1 MLAGTKMR
9 VRQKPVNSRSVKTK
23 KASVEEQYFRFFA
36 PTPSPLWP
44 RDDVNY
50 SLEQPHFL
58 EVVPT
63 ETIYIFPA
71 LTQLCPTPDA

>member
-1 MLAGTKMR
+1 MLVENRIR
-9 VRQKPVNSRSVKTK
+9 VRQKPVKSRSVKPK
-23 KASVEEQYFRFFA
+23 KPSVEEQYSRFFA

-58 EVVPT
+58 KVVPT

-71 LTQLCPTPDA
+71 LTQLCPTSNA